1 VPDINVSQL
10 TAAFGR
16 NVVLDDVEFD
26 VRDGE
31 FFTLLGPS
39 GCGKTTTLLALA
51 GFVRP
56 TRGLIRCGETTF
68 VDGDRK
74 INVPAERRNLGM
86 VFQSYAVWP
95 HMTVAENVAFPLRV
109 RRVARREIRT
119 RVSETLDLLELG
131 GLETRYPHQLSGG
144 QRQRVALARSL
155 VYAPSVLLLD
165 EPFSNLDAKLRER
178 ARSWLKD
185 LQRRLRL
192 TTVFVTHDQ
201 DEAMSMSDRIVVMDE
216 GRIRQI
222 GTPEEVYREPAN
234 HFVASFVGR
243 SNVIDGVVRGSAPDG
258 GVEVEI
264 SADGLRLHVAAA
276 DDAPTGPVSVVIRP
290 EAIRLI
296 EGAHG
301 GNGAGADRNVFDV
314 AIADVS
320 FLGDH
325 YEYLL
330 RAGDVSLVAQS
341 SHEVSQSGLRAAIDP
356 AACRLVSASGLNG
369 SSSRGEAPA

>member
-26 VRDGE
+26 VNDGE

-56 TRGLIRCGETTF
+56 RRGLIRCGETTF
-68 VDGDRK
+68 VDRDRK
-74 INVPAERRNLGM
+74 INIPAERRNLGM
-86 VFQSYAVWP
+86 VFQSYAIWP
-95 HMTVAENVAFPLRV
+95 HMTVAQNVAFPLRV
-109 RRVARREIRT
+109 RRVPRRDRGK
-119 RVSETLDLLELG
+119 RVAETLELLELG
-131 GLETRYPHQLSGG
+131 GLDARYPHQLSGG
-144 QRQRVALARSL
+144 QRQRVALARAL

-185 LQRRLRL
+185 LQRRLGL

-201 DEAMSMSDRIVVMDE
+201 DEAMSMSDRIVVMDQ
-216 GRIRQI
+216 GRIQQI

-234 HFVASFVGR
+234 HFVASFLGR
-243 SNVIDGVVRGSAPDG
+243 SNVIDGVVRGTADG
-258 GVEVEI
+258 AVEI
-264 SADGLRLHVAAA
+264 ELSAGGLRLHVAAA
-276 DDAPTGPVSVVIRP
+276 DAVPAGPVSVVIRP

-296 EGAHG
+296 EGASG
-301 GNGAGADRNVFDV
+301 ANGWGSDRNVFDV

-330 RAGDVSLVAQS
+330 TAGDVSLVAQS
-341 SHEVSQSGLRAAIDP
+341 SHEVSQSGLKAAIDP
-356 AACRLVSASGLNG
+356 AACRLVGSSGLTV
-369 SSSRGEAPA
+369 SSSRAEVSA